1 MSSEITKQIR
11 ALKDLPRWEV
21 ENQGDAIK
29 EQIEKLRKAEVLNE
43 AAAAQLVADVNNERA
58 RIFRSPGSVMT
69 HERDEETGRV
79 LSSRIDHPDGSAQ
92 TRVRDADGNLTDW
105 VDVPTSK

>member
-11 ALKDLPRWEV
+11 ALKDLPRWQV

-43 AAAAQLVADVNNERA
+43 ATAAQLVADVNNESA
-58 RIFRSPGSVMT
+58 RIFRSPVSVMT
-69 HERDEETGRV
+69 HECDEVTGRV
-79 LSSRIDHPDGSAQ
+79 LSSRIDHPDGRAQ
-92 TRVRDADGNLTDW
+92 IRVRDANGNLTDW
-105 VDVPTSK
+105 VDVLPSK